1 MGGKRRD
8 MGQGGPD
15 VTLADARGR
24 AEGPRTDKGGP
35 RPILEARAAASAN
48 KASRVKDVTFE
59 QAAHAYMAAHE
70 AGWRNAKRD
79 VEDLL
84 AKRGLASD

>member
-1 MGGKRRD
+1 M
-8 MGQGGPD
+8 
-15 VTLADARGR
+15 TLADARAAARR
-24 AEGPRTDKGGP
+24 AREQIRAGLD
-35 RPILEARAAASAN
+35 PILEARAAASAN

-79 VEDLL
+79 AEDLL